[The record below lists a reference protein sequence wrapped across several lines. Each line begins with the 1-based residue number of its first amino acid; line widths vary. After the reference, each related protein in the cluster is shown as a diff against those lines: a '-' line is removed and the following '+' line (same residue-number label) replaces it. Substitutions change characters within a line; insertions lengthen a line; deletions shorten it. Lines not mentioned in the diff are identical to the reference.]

1 MKMHELLHEGEQ
13 LDELNLAGI
22 MKGAKKA
29 GGAIAGGAAAAG
41 KGLAAAGRAAA
52 PVVGKAASLARRGA
66 AAVGRAAP
74 GVIQGVGNVANA
86 AVNTVGSVAGN
97 TAGAIGNV
105 ASQAVGGVAQTVGAA
120 GGGLMHGFNVARH
133 GGKFGASGDMA
144 GHERGNWAPG
154 PANAQQPQQSQQ
166 AEPADAE
173 TTDRKI
179 NSWSVID
186 DYKKL
191 TPTQQKSVLSAI
203 TPKPQQQTQTPES
216 TDFDNVVRLTKAI
229 TK

>member
-22 MKGAKKA
+22 MQGAKKA
-29 GGAIAGGAAAAG
+29 GGALAKGAATAGRAAG
-41 KGLAAAGRAAA
+41 KGLAAAG
-52 PVVGKAASLARRGA
+52 K
-66 AAVGRAAP
+66 AAP
-74 GVIQGVGNVANA
+74 GVIRGVGDIANA
-86 AVNTVGSVAGN
+86 AVDTAGSVA
-97 TAGAIGNV
+97 TGAARSIGNV
-105 ASQAVGGVAQTVGAA
+105 ASQTAGGVAQTIGSAA
-120 GGGLMHGFNVARH
+120 GGLMHGYNVARH
-133 GGKFGASGDMA
+133 GGKAGAGGDMA
-144 GHERGNWAPG
+144 GHARGNWAPS